1 MLIRDEEQMYDNSWG
16 TVISKLERG
25 LTVSAVCAQAA

>member
-1 MLIRDEEQMYDNSWG
+1 MLSRNEKQRYDNSWG